1 MIDWSVY
8 MGRRLLIILVVGA
21 AILVLAEAFGPGGVQ
36 RRGMKAA
43 DAFRQSISPALAA
56 DPRFAAV
63 ETSVMT
69 HPSLRVY
76 GEVPDDA
83 ALADVQRLVQA
94 PMDARFRVSMDVKV
108 RVITATR
115 PAD

>member
-1 MIDWSVY
+1 MW
-8 MGRRLLIILVVGA
+8 RRPLIILVVGVA
-21 AILVLAEAFGPGGVQ
+21 MLVLAEAFGPGGVQ

-43 DAFRQSISPALAA
+43 QSFRQSIAPALAA

-63 ETSVMT
+63 KTTVIT

-76 GEVPDDA
+76 GEVPDET
-83 ALADVQRLVQA
+83 ALADLQRLVQA
-94 PMDARFRVSMDVKV
+94 PADAPFRVVVHAEV
-108 RVITATR
+108 RDLVATR